1 MNKPVL
7 YFRGGVLGPWGIW
20 PAVTVGENQK
30 RYKNNALYHKNG
42 GGRGIRTPG
51 AREGSTV
58 FKTAAFNHSAI
69 PPATGISDTALGF
82 ASPLLRMPRLGKM

>member
-1 MNKPVL
+1 MASLTKGQLSKPTH
-7 YFRGGVLGPWGIW
+7 
-20 PAVTVGENQK
+20 TV
-30 RYKNNALYHKNG
+30 RPHG

-69 PPATGISDTALGF
+69 PPAPGMSNRGSGF
-82 ASPLLRMPRLGKM
+82 ASPHLRMLTARKS